1 MHELPYCLSQNYYA
15 IMIINKWILLLS
27 GYCAIMYMHHKT
39 VLTMTTYIS
48 IRCNSL
54 SSICHDSKSLES
66 KHTELSCTY
75 TRLKTHIIT
84 SILIKSSHTFI
95 RPVSRI
101 CRSSQITQNSFKDR
115 ILFSIYCIHY
125 KGCEML
131 TLISYSNQLA
141 NLSKE
146 SIFKWGSL
154 LISLHYAHKYIV
166 HFMIFW
172 AISQ

>member
-1 MHELPYCLSQNYYA
+1 MDTASE
-15 IMIINKWILLLS
+15 WIL
-27 GYCAIMYMHHKT
+27 CRHVHAPQNC
-39 VLTMTTYIS
+39 LTMITYIS

-54 SSICHDSKSLES
+54 SSISHDSKSLES
-66 KHTELSCTY
+66 KHTELSCTH

-84 SILIKSSHTFI
+84 SVLIKSSHTFI

-131 TLISYSNQLA
+131 TLMSYSNQLA

-146 SIFKWGSL
+146 SIFK
-154 LISLHYAHKYIV
+154 
-166 HFMIFW
+166 
-172 AISQ
+172 